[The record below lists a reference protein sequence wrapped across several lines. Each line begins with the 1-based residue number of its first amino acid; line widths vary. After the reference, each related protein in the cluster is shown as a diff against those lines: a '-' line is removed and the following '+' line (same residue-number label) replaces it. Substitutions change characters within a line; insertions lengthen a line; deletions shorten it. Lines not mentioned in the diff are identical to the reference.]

1 MEEKERFMLSIDQS
15 TQGTKAILLD
25 SAGMV
30 VGRRDVQHRQII
42 DEKGWVEHDLDEIW
56 ENTKAAV
63 QEVLRIT
70 GIRPEQ
76 VAGLGVS
83 NQRETVAA
91 WNRKTGEPICHA
103 VVWQC
108 SRGMKI
114 CEMVGARGFETMIK
128 EHTGLD
134 LSPYFSASKLA
145 WIYQNVPEARV
156 LYEQGM
162 LCFGTIDAWLVFKM
176 TGGKSFKTDYSNAC
190 RTQLFNI
197 HTLTWDEEVCGI
209 FGIPMSSLPQVVD
222 SDALFGA
229 TDLGGIFENPL
240 PIMAVMGDSHSALF
254 GQGCHRMGMAKA
266 TYGTGSSIMMHI
278 GDRPVA
284 DSEGLAVSLAWSRG
298 GKAQYVLEG
307 NINYTGAVITWMQK
321 QLHLIADPAET
332 EELARKANAE
342 DTTYMVPA
350 FTGLGAPYWK
360 SQATALITGMTRLTG
375 KAELVKAGLTS
386 IAYQIRDVV
395 AAMNQA
401 VKPLGSEGISVIRAD
416 GGPTRNQY
424 LMQFQADILGFP
436 VEVPQAEE
444 LSGIGAAYMAGIGL
458 GFYEEKDLF
467 AEKDRKI
474 YIPQMDSEEREKCLA
489 GWKKAIERTML

>member
-1 MEEKERFMLSIDQS
+1 MKEKERFMLSIDQS
-15 TQGTKAILLD
+15 TQGTKAILLN
-25 SAGMV
+25 SAGEV
-30 VGRRDVQHRQII
+30 VGRRDVQHQQII
-42 DEKGWVEHDLDEIW
+42 DAKGWVEHDLDEIW
-56 ENTKAAV
+56 KNTKEAV
-63 QEVLRIT
+63 REVLRAT
-70 GIRPEQ
+70 AIRSEQ
-76 VAGLGVS
+76 VVGLGIS

-108 SRGMKI
+108 PRGMEI
-114 CEMVGARGFETMIK
+114 CEKVGARGFRAMIK

-145 WIYQNVPEARV
+145 WIYQNVPEART
-156 LYEQGM
+156 LSEQDL
-162 LCFGTIDAWLVFKM
+162 LCFGTIDAWLIFKM

-197 HTLTWDEEVCGI
+197 HTLSWDEEVCGI
-209 FGIPMSSLPQVVD
+209 FGIPMSSLPQVMD

-229 TDLGGIFENPL
+229 TDLEGIFENPI

-266 TYGTGSSIMMHI
+266 TYGTGSSIMMHT
-278 GDRPVA
+278 GDRPVT
-284 DSEGLAVSLAWSRG
+284 DSQGLAVSLAWSRG

-332 EELARKANAE
+332 EALAREANAE

-350 FTGLGAPYWK
+350 FTGLGAPYWN
-360 SQATALITGMTRLTG
+360 SQAMALITGMTRLTG
-375 KAELVKAGLTS
+375 RAELVKAGLTS

-395 AAMNQA
+395 AAMDRA
-401 VKPLGSEGISVIRAD
+401 VKPLGGEGISAIRAD
-416 GGPTRNQY
+416 GGPTRNPY

-436 VEVPQAEE
+436 VEVPQSEE

-458 GFYEEKDLF
+458 GFYEERCLF
-467 AEKDRKI
+467 EEKNRIK
-474 YIPQMDSEEREKCLA
+474 YIPQMASEERERRLS
-489 GWKKAIERTML
+489 GWKKAIERTVL